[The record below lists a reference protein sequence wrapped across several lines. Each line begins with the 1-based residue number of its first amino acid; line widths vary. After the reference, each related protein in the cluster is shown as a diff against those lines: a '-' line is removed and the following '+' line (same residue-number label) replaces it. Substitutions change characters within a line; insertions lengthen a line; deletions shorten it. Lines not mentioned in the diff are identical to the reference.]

1 MCPNFVY
8 GCAVACPLPCFK
20 EAHYALKQS
29 PMVVVVPRMPGAW
42 LGMLVSDGLEAGEGI
57 GEYTDPV
64 MVHECDESRVN
75 GDEFRPHDGA
85 GLFRPGGIYK
95 YGGGGWDVYHRRS

>member
-1 MCPNFVY
+1 
-8 GCAVACPLPCFK
+8 
-20 EAHYALKQS
+20 
-29 PMVVVVPRMPGAW
+29 MVVVVLRIPDAW
-42 LGMLVSDGLEAGEGI
+42 VGMLVSGGLQTGERI

-64 MVHECDESRVN
+64 MVLECGESRVP

-85 GLFRPGGIYK
+85 GLFRPNCVYK